1 MFLFLNLLAMSSSI
15 NIKNK
20 KARFEFE
27 FIETY
32 TTGIVLTGTEIKS
45 IRASKASIAESYGVL
60 VNNEIIIRNMYV
72 QEYDNGSHYNH
83 QPRRDRKLLLN
94 RTEINKIERKIKSKG
109 LTLVPISLFINKK
122 GLAKLEIALA
132 KGKKI
137 HDKREDLKQKDAKRD
152 LDRILK

>member
-45 IRASKASIAESYGVL
+45 IRASKASISESYGL
-60 VNNEIIIRNMYV
+60 MVNNEIIIRNMYV
-72 QEYDNGSHYNH
+72 QEYDNGTHYNH

-94 RTEINKIERKIKSKG
+94 RTEINKIHRKIK
-109 LTLVPISLFINKK
+109 V
-122 GLAKLEIALA
+122 
-132 KGKKI
+132 
-137 HDKREDLKQKDAKRD
+137 
-152 LDRILK
+152 

>member
-1 MFLFLNLLAMSSSI
+1 MASRI

-45 IRASKASIAESYGVL
+45 IRASKASIAESYGVM
-60 VNNEIIIRNMYV
+60 VNSEIIIRNMYV
-72 QEYDNGSHYNH
+72 QEYENGTHYNH
-83 QPRRDRKLLLN
+83 ETRRDRKLLLN
-94 RTEINKIERKIKSKG
+94 RTELNKIERKIKSKG
-109 LTLVPISLFINKK
+109 LTLVPVSLFINNK

-137 HDKREDLKQKDAKRD
+137 HDKREDLKQKDAKREIE
-152 LDRILK
+152 RRLK

>member
-1 MFLFLNLLAMSSSI
+1 MSAGI

-32 TTGIVLTGTEIKS
+32 TAGIVLTGTKIKS
-45 IRASKASIAESYGVL
+45 IRASKASIGESYGV
-60 VNNEIIIRNMYV
+60 VSKNEIIIRNMYV
-72 QEYDNGSHYNH
+72 QQYDNGTHYNH
-83 QPRRDRKLLLN
+83 EPRRDRKLLLN
-94 RTEINKIERKIKSKG
+94 RSEINKIDRKIKAKG
-109 LTLVPISLFINKK
+109 LTLVPVSLFINNK

-137 HDKREDLKQKDAKRD
+137 HDKREYLKKKDAKRE
-152 LDRILK
+152 LERRLK

>member
-45 IRASKASIAESYGVL
+45 IRASKASIGESYGVL

-72 QEYDNGSHYNH
+72 QEYENGSHYNH

-122 GLAKLEIALA
+122 GLAKLDIALA